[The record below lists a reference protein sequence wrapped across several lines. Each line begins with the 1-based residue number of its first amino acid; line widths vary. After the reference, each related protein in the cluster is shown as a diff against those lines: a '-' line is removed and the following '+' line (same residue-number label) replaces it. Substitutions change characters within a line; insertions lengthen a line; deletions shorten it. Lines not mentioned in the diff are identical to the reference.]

1 MYEAKLEFKGQGD
14 GRSETNPTWEEC
26 GYFLELNSR
35 LVVTVAVFPLGTQN
49 QPPWPVPPDS
59 PAGSPGI
66 QFVTPPVGMQRNPD
80 PSAQDGGRANR
91 RRNFEIHNGK
101 LAALV
106 GQQFDCLGGIE
117 FS

>member
-35 LVVTVAVFPLGTQN
+35 LVVTVAVFPSGTQN

-66 QFVTPPVGMQRNPD
+66 QAVTSPVGMPRSPD
-80 PSAQDGGRANR
+80 LSAQDGGRAKR
-91 RRNFEIHNGK
+91 RRDFDIHNGK